1 MDYQKRLQEAKYK
14 VDRGIKGFDEA
25 EDPDRKEYFI
35 KQVEMGLQEIKMIQS
50 RLFFKRRQ
58 PS

>member
-14 VDRGIKGFDEA
+14 VDRGIKGYDEA

-35 KQVEMGLQEIKMIQS
+35 KQVELGLQEIKMIVS
-50 RLFFKRRQ
+50 RLLLTRCQ